1 MTSRHASRGGRRGVA
16 SWIIV
21 TVIAAVVVIGAALAY
36 ILIVGGSNKAEGTC
50 SSQVQLPVVSA
61 PGATAAITSA
71 ATAFNGTAPVARSA
85 CVTAA
90 VTSLPDSQAQ
100 LALAD
105 EWQQAAGTPPA
116 IWVPESEAALHA
128 LEATDSAMTAGRDTN
143 PIATSPVVIAVRDE
157 DAASIQSAGLSWADL
172 AASSGPDGTVTL
184 PSGRKLIVA
193 LPDPTSNRASS
204 YALQSVLANK
214 AGGTVDV
221 ASVTAN
227 AAELASIGAGGPSV
241 QPSTTEQALN
251 QLADR
256 SGGFTAV
263 PVVASELAAFT
274 ATTPGLTAI
283 APNGTAVGDTVYAV
297 PLSASWVTPTL
308 DDAAAL
314 FLAYLRSSDGE
325 AAFAEHGL
333 QVPSPRPAGSTG
345 AGASPAAGSSGGAVP
360 TGSPA
365 GSDPADV
372 IPDAGAEVAAALGA
386 AIGASTAG

>member
-1 MTSRHASRGGRRGVA
+1 MVTARDAPDRSSTAAFSFRSGGFMASRHASRTGRRGVA

-21 TVIAAVVVIGAALAY
+21 TVVGAVLLAGAALAY
-36 ILIVGGSNKAEGTC
+36 FLIVRGDDEAKGTC
-50 SSQVQLPVVSA
+50 TSQVQLQVVAA
-61 PGATAAITSA
+61 PGAAASISSA
-71 ATAFNGTAPVARSA
+71 ATAFNQTAPVARSA
-85 CVTAA
+85 CVTAVVEA
-90 VTSLPDSQAQ
+90 MPDAQAQ

-105 EWQQAAGTPPA
+105 QWQQAAGPPPA
-116 IWVPESEAALHA
+116 IWVPETEAALKG
-128 LEATDSAMTAGRDTN
+128 LESTDSAMTAGRDTN

-256 SGGFTAV
+256 SSGFSVV

-274 ATTPGLTAI
+274 ANAPGLTAI

-308 DDAAAL
+308 
-314 FLAYLRSSDGE
+314 
-325 AAFAEHGL
+325 
-333 QVPSPRPAGSTG
+333 
-345 AGASPAAGSSGGAVP
+345 
-360 TGSPA
+360 
-365 GSDPADV
+365 
-372 IPDAGAEVAAALGA
+372 
-386 AIGASTAG
+386 